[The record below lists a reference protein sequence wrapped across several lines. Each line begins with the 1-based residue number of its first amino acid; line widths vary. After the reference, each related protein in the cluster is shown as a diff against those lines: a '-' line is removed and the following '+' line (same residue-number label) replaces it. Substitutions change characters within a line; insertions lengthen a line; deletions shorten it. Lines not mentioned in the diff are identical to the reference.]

1 MRIVGCIAVLGVL
14 LFAVALHA
22 QVRAWQGTL
31 TLPTYEEGLPDPNPP
46 FDQLTTNRFNYPYTL
61 RNNLTGRRADH
72 GWRAIYLENEY
83 LKCSVLP
90 DLGGH
95 LYTCLDKISGQPMF
109 YANPSIK
116 KAAIAYRGAWA
127 AFGVEFNFPVSHNWV
142 TMSPVN
148 FAYAQHDDGSASVT
162 VGNIDRV
169 YGMEW
174 TVELVLRPKSAL
186 LEQRVTLSN
195 RSDVRHRFY
204 WWNNAGVE
212 AWENSRI
219 DYPMRFV
226 ATHGFTEIHPWPVD
240 QDGVDYSV
248 VHNQTKG
255 PVSMFSHGS
264 REDFMGV
271 WNPHTNTGT
280 VHFAEFED
288 VPAKK
293 IWSWG
298 VDADGL
304 DWRKALSDNNSG
316 YLEVQAGLFR
326 NQETYA
332 FLEPRQSIRFSE
344 YWMPAREI
352 GGISRANVAG
362 VASLRRGADNLIAGF
377 NANRIIPHASVSLRK
392 GSQQLVH
399 ENVDLSPDHSW
410 MREVPNADPQGKYTF
425 EIQDASGATL
435 LRQTEGEYDWT
446 PESEIH
452 PGPQP
457 NHPFPPPEQ
466 RTADDWV
473 QFAKEGELNGQNLS
487 ALDVYKEGLESFPDS
502 FSLLKGAGRLAAALL
517 RFEEAQ
523 GYLEPVQARDT
534 TDPEISYYLGVVYDG
549 LGDPD
554 HARSSYEQ
562 AERLPTFRLAAAL
575 RLGELLARRGD
586 LHGAERHLV
595 EALGA
600 RSADLR
606 AQEELVPIKNALGES
621 EEARA
626 MSEKALASF
635 PLSNFLRE
643 EYGAPDLAHLANDA
657 DRVLNIAAQYMRLGL
672 YQKALAVLSRQY
684 PVAIPDQSEP
694 GALAPRDHPMVAYFR
709 GYCREKIGQSGA
721 EDYQAASQLSTAYVF
736 PNTAEEFTV
745 LRAALQSRPS
755 DATAHYLLGTLY
767 FSRGLTDP
775 ALNEWGAA
783 HKLRPAIPVLSAS
796 TGRALL
802 HIKNDPA
809 RALAAFRDGL
819 QNDATNIANYLGTD
833 QALSLLNRPATERV
847 EALEKYPK
855 LDAAPPALIFELILN
870 LAEAGDF
877 ERANRLFHNRFFP
890 REEGG
895 TNVRQ
900 VWIEVQL
907 QRALASA
914 KGRGCGEALDGVKNL
929 GSEVPG
935 LAFTRDGLQPIL
947 QTARTRFLLASIYG
961 ACGHPDEAKANLE
974 LAARASG
981 PDQIR
986 WAWLAAQKLPDFN
999 QVQWQRRLQ
1008 TSLEEAAHRSETS
1021 AFPSWWMYTA
1031 GSLAKALGLAQEAN
1045 SRFRKALL
1053 LPDQMLAYH
1062 CTRLAT
1068 SEATP

>member
-1 MRIVGCIAVLGVL
+1 
-14 LFAVALHA
+14 
-22 QVRAWQGTL
+22 
-31 TLPTYEEGLPDPNPP
+31 
-46 FDQLTTNRFNYPYTL
+46 
-61 RNNLTGRRADH
+61 
-72 GWRAIYLENEY
+72 
-83 LKCSVLP
+83 
-90 DLGGH
+90 
-95 LYTCLDKISGQPMF
+95 
-109 YANPSIK
+109 
-116 KAAIAYRGAWA
+116 
-127 AFGVEFNFPVSHNWV
+127 
-142 TMSPVN
+142 
-148 FAYAQHDDGSASVT
+148 
-162 VGNIDRV
+162 
-169 YGMEW
+169 
-174 TVELVLRPKSAL
+174 
-186 LEQRVTLSN
+186 
-195 RSDVRHRFY
+195 
-204 WWNNAGVE
+204 
-212 AWENSRI
+212 
-219 DYPMRFV
+219 
-226 ATHGFTEIHPWPVD
+226 
-240 QDGVDYSV
+240 
-248 VHNQTKG
+248 
-255 PVSMFSHGS
+255 
-264 REDFMGV
+264 
-271 WNPHTNTGT
+271 
-280 VHFAEFED
+280 
-288 VPAKK
+288 
-293 IWSWG
+293 
-298 VDADGL
+298 
-304 DWRKALSDNNSG
+304 
-316 YLEVQAGLFR
+316 
-326 NQETYA
+326 
-332 FLEPRQSIRFSE
+332 
-344 YWMPAREI
+344 
-352 GGISRANVAG
+352 
-362 VASLRRGADNLIAGF
+362 
-377 NANRIIPHASVSLRK
+377 
-392 GSQQLVH
+392 
-399 ENVDLSPDHSW
+399 
-410 MREVPNADPQGKYTF
+410 
-425 EIQDASGATL
+425 
-435 LRQTEGEYDWT
+435 
-446 PESEIH
+446 
-452 PGPQP
+452 
-457 NHPFPPPEQ
+457 
-466 RTADDWV
+466 
-473 QFAKEGELNGQNLS
+473 
-487 ALDVYKEGLESFPDS
+487 
-502 FSLLKGAGRLAAALL
+502 
-517 RFEEAQ
+517 
-523 GYLEPVQARDT
+523 
-534 TDPEISYYLGVVYDG
+534 
-549 LGDPD
+549 
-554 HARSSYEQ
+554 
-562 AERLPTFRLAAAL
+562 
-575 RLGELLARRGD
+575 
-586 LHGAERHLV
+586 
-595 EALGA
+595 
-600 RSADLR
+600 
-606 AQEELVPIKNALGES
+606 
-621 EEARA
+621 

-672 YQKALAVLSRQY
+672 YQKALTVLSRQY

-709 GYCREKIGQSGA
+709 GYCREKLGQSGA

-755 DATAHYLLGTLY
+755 DATAHYLLGTFY

-833 QALSLLNRPATERV
+833 QALSLLNRPAGERV

-914 KGRGCGEALDGVKNL
+914 KGGGCGEALDGVKNL

-947 QTARTRFLLASIYG
+947 QTARTRFLLASVYG
-961 ACGHPDEAKANLE
+961 ACGHSDEAKANLE
-974 LAARASG
+974 LAAKASG

-1031 GSLAKALGLAQEAN
+1031 GSLAKALGLGQEAN

-1062 CTRLAT
+1062 CTRLAM